1 MHAHHDHDHAPRH
14 FRPASVSP
22 APLSPLAHRALSR
35 RTFLRAAGATL
46 ALPWLESLFPRSAR
60 AATSGP
66 AAASPTPSGAPRRL
80 ICICTTLGIEAEYIF
95 PKVPGRSYET
105 TPYLEPLAALRNDFT
120 LFSGV
125 SHPEVDGGH
134 SSEACFLTAA
144 PHPRA
149 NSFRNTISL
158 DQWMIEQMPP
168 ETRFSHLAL
177 STSPTQESL
186 SVARSGVM
194 LPSDFKPSDVFRRLF
209 VNGTPDEV
217 AEQTRRLGEGRSI
230 MDLMGEE
237 TRRLQRR
244 VGKRDGE
251 RLDEYFTTVREVE
264 QRLHKSQE
272 WATRPKPSVN
282 AKVPVDIP
290 GTADFAGQT
299 RLMFDLMQLA
309 LENDSTRVIT
319 FRIQGQQTVPVVPG
333 VNQGWHNLSHHGKD
347 PEKLD
352 QLRKIELEQMRLF
365 AGLLTKL
372 KATKEGGGTLLD
384 HTSVLYGSNMGNASS
399 HDTKNMP
406 IIVAGGG
413 FKHGQYLAYDQENN
427 APLPNLYVALARKQG
442 LDVQKFASS
451 KATSLPG
458 FDSV

>member
-14 FRPASVSP
+14 FRPAPVSST
-22 APLSPLAHRALSR
+22 PLSPLAGHALSR
-35 RTFLRAAGATL
+35 RTFLRAAGVTL
-46 ALPWLESLFPRSAR
+46 ALPWLASLLPRSAR
-60 AATSGP
+60 AATSGN
-66 AAASPTPSGAPRRL
+66 PTPSGAPRRM

-95 PKVPGRSYET
+95 PKTTGRDYET
-105 TPYLEPLAALRNDFT
+105 TPYLMPLAGLRNDFT

-149 NSFRNTISL
+149 NSFKNSVSL
-158 DQWMIEQMPP
+158 DQWLIEQMPP

-194 LPSDFKPSDVFRRLF
+194 LPSDFKPSEVFRRLF
-209 VNGTPDEV
+209 VDGTPDEI
-217 AEQTRRLGEGRSI
+217 AEQTRRLVEGRSI
-230 MDLMGEE
+230 MDLMGDES
-237 TRRLQRR
+237 RRLQRQ

-272 WATRPKPSVN
+272 WAVKPKPGVR

-299 RLMFDLMQLA
+299 RLMFDLIQLA

-319 FRIQGQQTVPVVPG
+319 FRIQGQQSVPIVPG
-333 VNQGWHNLSHHGKD
+333 VNEGWHNLSHHGKD
-347 PEKLD
+347 PAKLE
-352 QLRKIELEQMRLF
+352 QLHKIELTQMELF
-365 AGLLTKL
+365 AGFIAKL
-372 KATKEGGGTLLD
+372 KETKEGGGTLLD

-399 HDTKNMP
+399 HDTTNLP
-406 IIVAGGG
+406 IIVAGGN
-413 FKHGQYLAYDQENN
+413 FKHGQYLAYDRENN
-427 APLPNLYVALARKQG
+427 APLPNLYVALARQQG

-451 KATSLPG
+451 KGTSLPG

>member
-1 MHAHHDHDHAPRH
+1 MHADHSHEHAPRRT
-14 FRPASVSP
+14 RPAPVAP
-22 APLSPLAHRALSR
+22 TPLSPVARQALSR

-46 ALPWLESLFPRSAR
+46 ALPWLESLLPSRASA
-60 AATSGP
+60 AVTG
-66 AAASPTPSGAPRRL
+66 AAAAMATPGGAPRRL
-80 ICICTTLGIEAEYIF
+80 ICICTTLGIEAESIF
-95 PKVPGRSYET
+95 PKTPGRAYEI
-105 TPYLEPLAALRNDFT
+105 TPYLEPLKTLRDDFT

-149 NSFRNTISL
+149 NSFRNSVSL
-158 DQWMIEQMPP
+158 DQWLIEQMPP

-194 LPSDFKPSDVFRRLF
+194 LPSDFKPSEVFRRLF
-209 VNGTPDEV
+209 INGTPDEV

-230 MDLMGEE
+230 MDLMGDEA
-237 TRRLQRR
+237 RRLQRQ

-272 WATRPKPSVN
+272 WATKPKPSVN

-319 FRIQGQQTVPVVPG
+319 FRIQGQQSVPIVPG
-333 VNQGWHNLSHHGKD
+333 VNEGWHNLSHHGKD
-347 PEKLD
+347 PAKLD
-352 QLRKIELEQMRLF
+352 QLHKIELEQMRLF
-365 AGLLTKL
+365 AAFIAKL
-372 KATKEGGGTLLD
+372 KGTKEGGGTLLD

-399 HDTKNMP
+399 HDTTNMP

-413 FKHGQYLAYDQENN
+413 FRHGQYLAYDRENN
-427 APLPNLYVALARKQG
+427 APLPNLYVALARQQG

-458 FDSV
+458 FGGA

>member
-1 MHAHHDHDHAPRH
+1 MHADHDHDHAPRR
-14 FRPASVSP
+14 FQPAPVAPS
-22 APLSPLAHRALSR
+22 PLSPLALSALSR

-46 ALPWLESLFPRSAR
+46 ALPCLDSLLPRSAR
-60 AATSGP
+60 AITAT
-66 AAASPTPSGAPRRL
+66 AAGNLAPGAPPRRM
-80 ICICTTLGIEAEYIF
+80 ICICTTLGIEAESIF
-95 PKVPGRSYET
+95 PKTTGRGYEI
-105 TPYLEPLAALRNDFT
+105 TPYLKPLADLRNDFT

-149 NSFRNTISL
+149 NSFKNSVSL
-158 DQWMIEQMPP
+158 DQWLIEQMPP
-168 ETRFSHLAL
+168 QTRFSHLAL

-194 LPSDFKPSDVFRRLF
+194 LPSDFKPSEVFHRLF

-217 AEQTRRLGEGRSI
+217 AEQTRRLSEGRSI
-230 MDLMGEE
+230 MDLMGDEAHRL
-237 TRRLQRR
+237 RRQ

-272 WATRPKPSVN
+272 WATKPKPGVS

-319 FRIQGQQTVPVVPG
+319 FRIQGQQSVPLVPG
-333 VNQGWHNLSHHGKD
+333 VNDGWHNLSHHGKN
-347 PEKLD
+347 PEKLA
-352 QLRKIELEQMRLF
+352 QLHKIELTQMELF
-365 AGLLTKL
+365 AGFVARL
-372 KATKEGGGTLLD
+372 KATREGGGTLLD

-399 HDTKNMP
+399 HDTSNLP

-413 FKHGQYLAYDQENN
+413 FKHGQYLAFDRENN
-427 APLPNLYVALARKQG
+427 APLPNLYVALARQQG

-451 KATSLPG
+451 KGTSLPG
-458 FDSV
+458 FNAA